1 MLRELLR
8 QLGLAHEKKRKKSKP
23 RFIKHPQS
31 TYTKQ
36 EWKEIKKM
44 SRDYG
49 RLTASLLRDEERR

>member
-1 MLRELLR
+1 MIRELFR
-8 QLGLAHEKKRKKSKP
+8 QLGLVEEKKRKKSQP

-49 RLTASLLRDEERR
+49 RMTRDALK